1 MSFWELLSVMALVLV
16 GWYWLDSIRTREIG
30 VQAAKAACQ
39 REGVQ
44 LLDDTVATRSLRIAR
59 DDNGRACLQRVY
71 EFEYSN
77 SGNDRQAGSVMLRGR
92 EVVMLDI
99 GPRASNV
106 VSLH

>member
-1 MSFWELLSVMALVLV
+1 MSFGELLSVIGLCLA
-16 GWYWLDSIRTREIG
+16 GWFWLDCIRMREIG
-30 VQAAKAACQ
+30 VQAARAACR

-44 LLDDTVATRSLRIAR
+44 LLDDTVATRSLRFAR
-59 DDNGRACLQRVY
+59 DDEGRACLQRVY

-77 SGNDRQAGSVMLRGR
+77 SGNDRQTGSVMLRGR